1 MELQPNEKI
10 IKIVYRP
17 LFVYSLNI
25 LASLILILGACFFMV
40 PLFRLILW
48 GQTWIGKA
56 IFWFLIALGLIF
68 GLRTLSEIIGNK
80 IIITN
85 QRVIL
90 IMRQGFLNQIIFKL
104 NFEKIRTVSLSVK
117 GLFATILGLGT
128 LEFTLAES
136 QEILKFSNIS
146 RADQIQELILH
157 LQSSSKKNNIEQMN
171 NYELVEIARK
181 IRDKLGRDV
190 FRRISEE

>member
-1 MELQPNEKI
+1 MELQSNEQI
-10 IKIVYRP
+10 IKIIYRP
-17 LFVYSLNI
+17 LIVYFFSI
-25 LASLILILGACFFMV
+25 LATLILILGACFFMV

-68 GLRTLSEIIGNK
+68 GLRTLSEAVGNK
-80 IIITN
+80 MIITN

-90 IMRQGFLNQIIFKL
+90 TMRRGFLSQIIFKL

-117 GLFATILGLGT
+117 GLFTTILGLGT
-128 LEFTLAES
+128 LEFALAES
-136 QEILKFSNIS
+136 QEVLKFSNIS
-146 RADQIQELILH
+146 KASQIQELILQ
-157 LQSSSKKNNIEQMN
+157 LQSSFKKENIEQMD
-171 NYELVEIARK
+171 NYELIKIARK

-190 FRRISEE
+190 FKRIAEE